1 MDVYNLAETHGSDL
15 LQGHSFQM
23 LWIHLEKH
31 STCKNAPRHLATE
44 EFLHEAT
51 AKKVSKLRRAVD
63 SYAKGRGVISASR
76 EQEKQEGV
84 QPSSPSNQH
93 LYYEPLCK
101 CRSSDALGHWDD
113 RLWFPVSKHDS
124 SSLFVLFS

>member
-1 MDVYNLAETHGSDL
+1 
-15 LQGHSFQM
+15 M

-44 EFLHEAT
+44 GFLHEAT

-76 EQEKQEGV
+76 EQETQEGV

-101 CRSSDALGHWDD
+101 RRSSDALGHWDD
-113 RLWFPVSKHDS
+113 R
-124 SSLFVLFS
+124 